1 MQNLE
6 VTLEN
11 EVAAKTLAGG
21 FRTELNVAGHPL
33 VADEPKSAGGTAEGP
48 TPYDLLSAALASCT
62 TMTLMMYARHKGI
75 DLEAVTVRV
84 RHDKIHAKDCEDCE
98 TAGGRIDE
106 FVRELAID
114 GALTDEQRDRMVEI
128 ADRCPVHRTLH
139 SEIKIRTV
147 LADP

>member
-11 EVAAKTLAGG
+11 EVAARTVAGG
-21 FRTELNVAGHPL
+21 FRTELNAAGHAL
-33 VADEPKSAGGTAEGP
+33 VADEPKSVGGTAEGP

-62 TMTLMMYARHKGI
+62 SMTLMMYAKHKGI

-98 TAGGRIDE
+98 TTAGRIDE
-106 FVRELAID
+106 FVRELVID
-114 GALTDEQRDRMVEI
+114 GDLGDEQRQRMVEI

-139 SEIKIRTV
+139 SEVKIRTV
-147 LADP
+147 IAD